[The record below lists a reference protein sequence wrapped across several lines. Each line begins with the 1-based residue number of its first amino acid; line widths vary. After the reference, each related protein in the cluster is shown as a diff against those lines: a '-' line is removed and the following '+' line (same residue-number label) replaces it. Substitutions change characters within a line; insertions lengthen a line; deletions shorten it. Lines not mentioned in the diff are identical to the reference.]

1 MSTFRILKSHADVD
15 ADEWASISCP
25 LSEGIHKVV
34 SSLNEEIFNNPQF
47 VVVKNKESKW
57 IASLADNEGE
67 AFDLFLGGDE
77 DFNELEVWKG
87 EIRLNL
93 L

>member
-1 MSTFRILKSHADVD
+1 MSTFKILKSHADVD
-15 ADEWASISCP
+15 ADEWASIYCP
-25 LSEGIHKVV
+25 LSEGIHVI
-34 SSLNEEIFNNPQF
+34 SNNEEIFDNPQF